1 MWETSENEFSDSE
14 CPLLKKGNKGS
25 LENCK
30 AFCLETPGCTAVNYD
45 NSSTHCVLRG
55 CDLPVASPAENVY
68 KTFDGYW
75 LSSTSTGDDKQVQ
88 NILRT
93 NQF

>member
-1 MWETSENEFSDSE
+1 MATGSSSATVGAKNKIV
-14 CPLLKKGNKGS
+14 LKDFPS
-25 LENCK
+25 
-30 AFCLETPGCTAVNYD
+30 LETPGCTAVNYD

-55 CDLPVASPAENVY
+55 CDLPVAPPAENVY

-75 LSSTSTGDDKQVQ
+75 LSSTSTGDYKQVQ